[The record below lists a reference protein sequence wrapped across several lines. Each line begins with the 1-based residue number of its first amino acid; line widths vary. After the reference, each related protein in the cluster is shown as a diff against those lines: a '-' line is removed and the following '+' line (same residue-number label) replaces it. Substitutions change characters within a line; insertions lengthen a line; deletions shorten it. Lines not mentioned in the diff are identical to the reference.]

1 MSGGGIMPARSLRM
15 TFSHTSAC
23 SAAFVRSSSCSDR
36 LAVLRRSLWQVTQY
50 RSRSAR
56 GLSLEAGSDAGFE
69 PRPASPFTE
78 PTDRNNMPTAQ
89 PRTRPRIMT
98 ITPAKTIA
106 PKRSGRQ
113 IKVEA
118 VMTALLALTTL
129 SFAQTQRP
137 TPPTRDPHMPGYVS
151 ARELPDGSVP
161 AADADG
167 NFIIGPTHSPA
178 PEMTPNGGTLRGT
191 VYNFE
196 TTSADSKIYPGIARD
211 AGTF

>member
-1 MSGGGIMPARSLRM
+1 
-15 TFSHTSAC
+15 
-23 SAAFVRSSSCSDR
+23 
-36 LAVLRRSLWQVTQY
+36 
-50 RSRSAR
+50 
-56 GLSLEAGSDAGFE
+56 
-69 PRPASPFTE
+69 
-78 PTDRNNMPTAQ
+78 RNNMPTAQ
-89 PRTRPRIMT
+89 ARTRSRIMT

-137 TPPTRDPHMPGYVS
+137 TPPTRDPRMPGYVS

-167 NFIIGPTHSPA
+167 NFIIGSTHNLA
-178 PEMTPNGGTLRGT
+178 PEMTPNGATLPGT
-191 VYNFE
+191 VYNLQLS
-196 TTSADSKIYPGIARD
+196 SADCKIYPAMTRD
-211 AGTF
+211 AGSFGTPSP